1 MKISSTMLSLAF
13 ATLLAIPVVHA
24 QAPAQVPATAPQP
37 VPMPQSADTLLS
49 NKVLTSLNATKGPK
63 ATGVRITSA
72 NGIVELSGS
81 ATTLEEKE
89 NTERIARAVVGV
101 RDVRNNVLVR

>member
-1 MKISSTMLSLAF
+1 MKVSSTMLSLAF
-13 ATLLAIPVVHA
+13 ATLLAIPVVNA
-24 QAPAQVPATAPQP
+24 QAPAQVPATAPQA

-49 NKVLTSLNATKGPK
+49 NKVLTSLNETKGPK

-72 NGIVELSGS
+72 NEIVELSGS

-89 NTERIARAVVGV
+89 NTERIARAVAGV